1 MKHQVQYHVHNSKKS
16 DLFERD
22 DNKKGTECSEK
33 WSEYYSYRG
42 CEDEVNHEG
51 HLTKPQEVVH
61 VENVKY
67 DF

>member
-1 MKHQVQYHVHNSKKS
+1 MLYMKKS

-42 CEDEVNHEG
+42 CEDEMNRKG
-51 HLTKPQEVVH
+51 HLAKPQERVMWRML
-61 VENVKY
+61 KMTL
-67 DF
+67 